1 MRHSTRRA
9 LGAIAGVAAATLTLS
24 ACAGGGTEPS
34 ASDGDFTPLS
44 SVKLQLQWLPQAQFA
59 GYYVALDKGY
69 FQEEGFDDVEVL
81 PSGGDIVPQDALVAG
96 DVDFAVAWVPKVLG
110 TLENQGVELTD
121 IAQVFQK
128 SGTTQV
134 SWKDSDITGVDDFEG
149 KRIGSWGFGNEWEI
163 FAAMADK
170 GLDASTVQI
179 TTQDF
184 SMNALLDR
192 DVDAAQAMT
201 YNELAQLFET
211 VNPATGKLYT
221 EADVDVISYEDT
233 AGAMLQDAI
242 WADTQRLA
250 DDPAYADAAK
260 RFLKAVVKGWV
271 FARDNPTEAAEITY
285 AAATAPGV
293 DAFPR
298 RTDPSAVADERG
310 QQAHLD
316 RRRVRHDRLR
326 RVGQDGRRS
335 PQGRQP
341 GRPQPHHHRARRLGV
356 LERLHRGG
364 AQRAEGRGR
373 HRRRRLHA
381 DRGDAHRGRQVDA
394 SRDGGATVSGG
405 GPAVVPRRRVPR
417 EGGGATPSCRD
428 AGFRVEAGRP
438 GLPAR
443 ARQPAGPRGGA
454 RD

>member
-9 LGAIAGVAAATLTLS
+9 LGAIAGVAAATLALS
-24 ACAGGGTEPS
+24 ACSGGGSEPS
-34 ASDGDFTPLS
+34 AADGEFTPLT

-59 GYYVALDKGY
+59 GYYVALDQGY

-134 SWKDSDITGVDDFEG
+134 SWKDSGITGVDDFEG

-163 FAAMADK
+163 FSAMADQ
-170 GLDASTVQI
+170 GLDSSTVQI

-211 VNPATGKLYT
+211 VNPATGNLYT
-221 EADVDVISYEDT
+221 ADDVDVISYEDT

-271 FARDNPTEAAEITY
+271 YARDNPTEAAEITY

-293 DAFPR
+293 DAFPVGP
-298 RTDPSAVADERG
+298 THQLWQMNEVNKLIWTGGEFGMIDSAAWDQTVEGALK
-310 QQAHLD
+310 A
-316 RRRVRHDRLR
+316 VN
-326 RVGQDGRRS
+326 QDGLNLITEE
-335 PQGRQP
+335 P
-341 GRPQPHHHRARRLGV
+341 GDSAYSNDYIEDALSE
-356 LERLHRGG
+356 LKD
-364 AQRAEGRGR
+364 EGIT
-373 HRRRRLHA
+373 
-381 DRGDAHRGRQVDA
+381 VD
-394 SRDGGATVSGG
+394 GEYTPIEVTLT
-405 GPAVVPRRRVPR
+405 
-417 EGGGATPSCRD
+417 EGGK
-428 AGFRVEAGRP
+428 
-438 GLPAR
+438 
-443 ARQPAGPRGGA
+443 
-454 RD
+454 